1 MWSEEE
7 RTMAVRVLGRQAFDY
22 LATNR
27 VSSDGLVAVG
37 HDPGLSDR
45 LHDLVEGPGSTWTYA
60 IFWQLTSSA
69 SGEAVLGWGDG
80 YCPDDGPHCVSDDE
94 SHQRM
99 RIKVLKKLHV
109 LYGGSP
115 DENSGLEGLDR
126 ISGAEMYYLVSMYFY
141 FPRGAGG
148 PGRTLA
154 SGKHLWVPESALHWP
169 TNAPEFCVRSFMAKS
184 AGFRT
189 VVLVPLRNGVLELGS
204 MEAVPEG
211 FEAVQRINTVF
222 SHGAEM
228 GSAQVGMGRRDELG
242 GSAGP
247 RQIEFISGRVED
259 YSPRIFGKN
268 FSVMSARSQVVPSSN
283 PAASLGP
290 NRQIGFQTRVGVVNN
305 WGPVARTEVKFGN
318 GVVGVAAHDWD
329 QQPKIPFTIS
339 SSIVREEPG
348 RVNHFTSPKPP
359 HPQPQQQPQPK
370 PQLKALP
377 KPVHSPKPLPQNIN
391 FSSGATSGT
400 DHVVSRIPTLDQDV
414 SDIEALCPEDRPS
427 GTSMNEER
435 KPRKRGRKPANGRE
449 EPLNHVEA
457 ERMRREKLNQRFYAL
472 RAVVPN
478 ISKMDKA
485 SLLGDAIAHIQ
496 ELQKRVKEMESEREK
511 WPEHDHARRKAL
523 MPPEIEVVTAQ
534 DKVIVKV
541 SSPFDTHPL
550 SRIINAFKESNVNV
564 VNSNVSTGN
573 GSVTH
578 TFVVKPLGQE
588 QLTREMLMSA
598 ISGEMS
604 VSQ

>member
-1 MWSEEE
+1 
-7 RTMAVRVLGRQAFDY
+7 
-22 LATNR
+22 
-27 VSSDGLVAVG
+27 
-37 HDPGLSDR
+37 
-45 LHDLVEGPGSTWTYA
+45 
-60 IFWQLTSSA
+60 
-69 SGEAVLGWGDG
+69 
-80 YCPDDGPHCVSDDE
+80 
-94 SHQRM
+94 
-99 RIKVLKKLHV
+99 
-109 LYGGSP
+109 
-115 DENSGLEGLDR
+115 
-126 ISGAEMYYLVSMYFY
+126 
-141 FPRGAGG
+141 
-148 PGRTLA
+148 
-154 SGKHLWVPESALHWP
+154 
-169 TNAPEFCVRSFMAKS
+169 
-184 AGFRT
+184 
-189 VVLVPLRNGVLELGS
+189 
-204 MEAVPEG
+204 
-211 FEAVQRINTVF
+211 
-222 SHGAEM
+222 
-228 GSAQVGMGRRDELG
+228 
-242 GSAGP
+242 
-247 RQIEFISGRVED
+247 
-259 YSPRIFGKN
+259 
-268 FSVMSARSQVVPSSN
+268 
-283 PAASLGP
+283 
-290 NRQIGFQTRVGVVNN
+290 VVNN

-318 GVVGVAAHDWD
+318 GVVGGAAHDWD

-377 KPVHSPKPLPQNIN
+377 KPVHSPKPVPQNIN

-414 SDIEALCPEDRPS
+414 SDIEALCTEDRPS

-523 MPPEIEVVTAQ
+523 TPPEIEVVTAQ